1 MRERPGAETDR
12 RMRLGILGG
21 SFNPVHFGHLAVARA
36 ARDAH
41 RLDRVL
47 FVPAGRP
54 PHKREELAPPE
65 HRLAMVRI
73 AVEGIP
79 EFAASDIEIARGG
92 TTYTVD
98 TLEELKRKEP
108 DAELFFILGEDSVAE
123 FRKWKDPERILT
135 LARVVVVNRPGA
147 KGRFLGEEYPGVP
160 GFVLERLERDRVFMA
175 DCPIEARTVRE
186 AIRSGASIEGL
197 VPPRV
202 AEYIAEHGL
211 YRGAGASGRPAV

>member
-1 MRERPGAETDR
+1 
-12 RMRLGILGG
+12 MRLGILGG
-21 SFNPVHFGHLAVARA
+21 SFNPVHCGHLAVARA

-65 HRLAMVRI
+65 HRLAMVRLAI
-73 AVEGIP
+73 EGIP
-79 EFAASDIEIARGG
+79 EFAASDIETARRG

-98 TLEELKRKEP
+98 TLEELRRREP
-108 DAELFFILGEDSVAE
+108 GAELFFVMGEDSVAE
-123 FRKWKDPERILT
+123 FWKWKEPERILA

-147 KGRFLGEEYPGVP
+147 QGRFLREEYPGVP
-160 GFVLERLERDRVFMA
+160 ESVLDRIERDRVFMA
-175 DCPIEARTVRE
+175 DCPIEAR
-186 AIRSGASIEGL
+186 AIRDAVRSGASIEGM

-211 YRGAGASGRPAV
+211 YRGAGASGRPVV